1 MIEIPQVVDF
11 QVTFRYEKDWRNVMK
26 KPLNVLKVI
35 SFLPQYEFPEMRENR
50 TSAEE
55 SLIKKEWKCAKI

>member
-1 MIEIPQVVDF
+1 
-11 QVTFRYEKDWRNVMK
+11 MK